1 MLERGTLVVEHG
13 TSRAG
18 RWLRERRL
26 RIALWIAVT
35 EGILIV
41 LHVISVPIAI
51 VVALA
56 VVVLYF
62 SAGNRLA
69 SDTASQIAWIAAVS
83 QALVMLVPIFL
94 VVLWSVAVFVVV
106 ILAIVALVVLF
117 ARRG

>member
-1 MLERGTLVVEHG
+1 MLERGTLVIEHG
-13 TSRAG
+13 TSRTG

-62 SAGNRLA
+62 SVGNRLS
-69 SDTASQIAWIAAVS
+69 SDAASQVAWIAAVA
-83 QALVMLVPIFL
+83 QALVMLVPVFL

-117 ARRG
+117 AGRR

>member
-13 TSRAG
+13 TSRTG

-26 RIALWIAVT
+26 RVALWIAVT

-41 LHVISVPIAI
+41 VRVISVPIAI
-51 VVALA
+51 VAAVA

-83 QALVMLVPIFL
+83 QALVMLVPVFL
-94 VVLWSVAVFVVV
+94 VILWSVALIVVV
-106 ILAIVALVVLF
+106 ILALVALVVLF
-117 ARRG
+117 SGRR

>member
-13 TSRAG
+13 TSRTG

-26 RIALWIAVT
+26 RFALWIAVT

-41 LHVISVPIAI
+41 LRVISVPIAI
-51 VVALA
+51 VAALA

-62 SAGNRLA
+62 SAGRRLT
-69 SDTASQIAWIAAVS
+69 SDTASQISWIAAVS

-94 VVLWSVAVFVVV
+94 IVLWSVALIVVV

-117 ARRG
+117 AGRR